1 MSLPRDA
8 LAGLIF
14 IAFGLGSIW
23 IASGYEL
30 GTARA
35 MGPGYFPVVLGG
47 LIAILGGS
55 LTVRALLA
63 SQGEEGA
70 GARWNLRPL
79 ILIPGAVLFF
89 AILIR
94 PAGLVVS
101 TVAIVLLA
109 RLSGR
114 DFRLIESVVIGIV
127 LSVICAIL
135 FVYGL
140 GMPLQI
146 RPAL

>member
-1 MSLPRDA
+1 MLPLPTFVTSPLSGPPREPSPDA

-63 SQGEEGA
+63 RQGGEGA
-70 GARWNLRPL
+70 ARGGTSARSSSSREPSCSLR
-79 ILIPGAVLFF
+79 
-89 AILIR
+89 
-94 PAGLVVS
+94 S
-101 TVAIVLLA
+101 
-109 RLSGR
+109 
-114 DFRLIESVVIGIV
+114 
-127 LSVICAIL
+127 
-135 FVYGL
+135 
-140 GMPLQI
+140 
-146 RPAL
+146 